1 VEEVRKIKSRLAKMK
16 EEEEMIKIDLA
27 REARLIP
34 NHTHPDVPIGEESEA
49 RLIRTFGPE
58 SHESKRSKDHLSIC
72 EELDLA
78 DFDAAR
84 VVSGSKFV
92 YLKNEAARME
102 LALSSWAMDEAMRLG
117 FTPVSCPDLVRD
129 EIVDSCGFAPRSDEA
144 SQIYTVRDTDL
155 SLVGTAEIPLG
166 GMLSNRVFES
176 ESQLPCRMVGL
187 SHCFRTEAG
196 SAGKESKG
204 LYRLHQFTKVEL
216 FAVSTPEESDNVL
229 EELCTFQQHLY
240 EQLGLRCRVLDMPTQ
255 ELGSSAYR
263 KYDIEAWMPSRGGF
277 GEISSASN
285 CTDYQS
291 RRLNIKFQRDGRKY
305 YAHTLNATA
314 VAVPRVLMALLETGN
329 DGTGRVEIP
338 KVLRPY
344 MGGLDCIS
352 RL

>member
-1 VEEVRKIKSRLAKMK
+1 MVEEVREIKSELAKMK
-16 EEEEMIKIDLA
+16 EEEEIIKSDLA

-34 NHTHPDVPIGEESEA
+34 NHTHPSVPIGEESEA

-58 SHESKRSKDHLSIC
+58 TMETATTTRDHLSIC
-72 EELDLA
+72 DDLDLA

-102 LALSSWAMDEAMRLG
+102 LALSSWASDEAAKAG
-117 FTPVSCPDLVRD
+117 FTLVSCPDLVRD

-176 ESQLPCRMVGL
+176 ESHLPCRMVGI

-216 FAVSTPEESDNVL
+216 FAVSTPEQSDDVL
-229 EELCTFQQHLY
+229 EELCAFQQQLY
-240 EQLGLRCRVLDMPTQ
+240 EKLGLRCRVLDMPTQ
-255 ELGSSAYR
+255 ELGNSAYR
-263 KYDIEAWMPSRGGF
+263 KYDIETWMPSRGGY

-291 RRLNIKFQRDGRKY
+291 RRLNIKFQRDVRNFFNFILLVT
-305 YAHTLNATA
+305 HLRELTL
-314 VAVPRVLMALLETGN
+314 
-329 DGTGRVEIP
+329 
-338 KVLRPY
+338 
-344 MGGLDCIS
+344 
-352 RL
+352 